1 MCYSALSGTENGLGK
16 LRSQKARIFAI
27 PGYSMFGKKYMEV
40 CLLMFIGPSGDL
52 EARARAN
59 KGEKKKQVLTEKTWH

>member
-16 LRSQKARIFAI
+16 LRSQKACIFAI

-52 EARARAN
+52 KA
-59 KGEKKKQVLTEKTWH
+59 